1 MYSFNPQTAINTFH
15 SSLRNAIITNGVALT
30 MFGMTV
36 KNVSKFWNTLL
47 TIIAYL
53 FVLMSTFITYNA
65 SKHLKMLIDL
75 LNNDE
80 KLEDKYKMFLPEWN
94 KWYQLGLVFSVIIL
108 LIGTIILISKSV
120 IPFNI

>member
-1 MYSFNPQTAINTFH
+1 MYSFNPQTAVNTFH